1 MTLAQGI
8 GASIAQMRAGTALP
22 PVDVDI
28 TKKILTMRTQLDTGH
43 TRRRG
48 TQHCGCARQT
58 LESYLMETQDARSV
72 PTTTRPKP
80 GALSGLRVL
89 ELADEQAEYCGLALA
104 GLGAEVIKVEPPGG
118 NTTRH
123 IGPFYKDRHDPERS
137 LFFWQY
143 NRGKRS
149 IVLDLQQAQDRET
162 FHSLLATADVF
173 LESTPPGTLNSVGLG
188 SDALRQQYPTL
199 IVARMSPFGDH
210 GPWAHFKGSDLIHL
224 ALGGVMMNCGYD
236 PAPGGKYDLP
246 PIAPQ
251 MWHAYHI
258 AGEQLAMGILA
269 ALLYRWRTGQGQ
281 YLSCAVHEAV
291 AKCTEV
297 DLMSWV
303 LRHAPVLRQTCRH
316 ARETV
321 SAFPSIVH
329 TKDGRWVMAN
339 LGTRP
344 GDTARLIALLER
356 YGIDAGLSA
365 EQSAA
370 PQGGRF
376 VPGTGP
382 ETASQGVNPM
392 EAVQRFVRAFTYENV
407 PWREAQEAGMLWAP
421 LRKPHENAL
430 DPHWLARTSCVDVPH
445 PELGRSFRYATS
457 KWLATAT
464 AWSVGRRAPLLH
476 EDAQLVTQPPQ
487 RAVPTL
493 APTPRGTASEGLSPH
508 RKPFPLHGIRIL
520 DFTWFLASAGGTRFL
535 SAFGAESIKVELK
548 SHPDTRMAAMAPV
561 GGREARAKAT
571 APLRPV
577 SDPDMGGQFNNKNP
591 GKRGISLNVRHP
603 KGLEIAK
610 RLVAMS
616 DIVAEGFSPGV
627 LDNWGLGY
635 DVLRSIK
642 PDIIYAQ
649 QSGMGAQGVYGRFRT
664 VGPIA
669 NAFAGLSEMSGLPEP
684 AMPAGWG
691 YSYLDWMGA
700 YSFALA
706 MLSALFH
713 RERTGEGQW
722 VDASQSEVG
731 LFISGTTLLDWSA
744 NGRIWTRTGNRSPNK
759 PAAPHGVYPC
769 AGEDRWLTI
778 ACFTE
783 PEWRALIDVAGHPA
797 WAADPRFTALAG
809 RLAHQDALDALVAEW
824 TRPLD
829 AYQTMH
835 RLQQAG
841 VPAGVCQTAEDRCDH
856 DPQLAAL
863 NWLTEVT
870 GTKIGRWPVAEVAV
884 KMSESPPYIGG
895 RLDRGAP
902 CYGEDNHYVYG
913 ELLGM
918 SADEI
923 TALADEGVI

>member
-1 MTLAQGI
+1 MEAQ
-8 GASIAQMRAGTALP
+8 
-22 PVDVDI
+22 D
-28 TKKILTMRTQLDTGH
+28 
-43 TRRRG
+43 
-48 TQHCGCARQT
+48 
-58 LESYLMETQDARSV
+58 ERSV
-72 PTTTRPKP
+72 QRNNTYSR
-80 GALSGLRVL
+80 GALTGLRVI

-118 NTTRH
+118 SPTRR
-123 IGPFYKDRHDPERS
+123 IGPFYEDREDPERS

-149 IVLDLQQAQDRET
+149 IVLDLRQREDRDQFRALVT
-162 FHSLLATADVF
+162 TADVL
-173 LESTPPGTLNSVGLG
+173 LESTPRGELDGLG
-188 SDALRQQYPTL
+188 LGADALLQQFPTL

-210 GPWAHFKGSDLIHL
+210 GPWADFKGSDLVHL

-258 AGEQLAMGILA
+258 AGEQLAMAIIA
-269 ALLYRWRTGQGQ
+269 ALLFRWRTGKGQ
-281 YLSCAVHEAV
+281 QLSCAIHEAV

-303 LRHAPVLRQTCRH
+303 MRRVLVLRQTCRH

-321 SAFPSIVH
+321 SPFPSIVH

-344 GDTARLIALLER
+344 GDVARLIDLLKR
-356 YGIDAGLSA
+356 YGLETGLSA
-365 EQSAA
+365 EQSSA
-370 PQGGRF
+370 PQGNRF
-376 VPGTGP
+376 VPGTAP
-382 ETASQGVNPM
+382 ETAQGYHPM
-392 EAVQRFVRAFTYENV
+392 EAVQRFVRSFTYENI

-421 LRKPHENAL
+421 LRKPHENAI
-430 DPHWLARTSCVDVPH
+430 DPHWLARQSVADIPH

-464 AWSVGRRAPLLH
+464 SWSVGRRAPLLD
-476 EDAQLVTQPPQ
+476 EDAQALAIPPPLDRPVIEAAP
-487 RAVPTL
+487 RAQ
-493 APTPRGTASEGLSPH
+493 APEALSPRG
-508 RKPFPLHGIRIL
+508 KPFPLHGIRIL

-561 GGREARAKAT
+561 GGRAARERAT
-571 APLRPV
+571 APLPGV
-577 SDPDMGGQFNNKNP
+577 TDPDMGGQFNNKNP

-610 RLVAMS
+610 RLVAIS
-616 DIVAEGFSPGV
+616 DVVAEGFSPGV
-627 LDNWGLGY
+627 LDSWGLGY
-635 DVLRSIK
+635 EALRAIK
-642 PDIIYAQ
+642 PDIIYVE
-649 QSGMGAQGVYGRFRT
+649 QSGMGAKGTYGRFRT

-669 NAFAGLSEMSGLPEP
+669 NSFSGLSEMSGLPEP

-706 MLSALFH
+706 ILSGLFH
-713 RERTGEGQW
+713 RARTGEGQW
-722 VDASQSEVG
+722 IDASQSEVG

-744 NGRIWTRTGNRSPNK
+744 NGRIWTRYGNRSPYK

-769 AGEDRWLTI
+769 AGEDRWLAI

-783 PEWRALIDVAGHPA
+783 DEWRALTEVVGHPE
-797 WAADPRFTALAG
+797 WAKDPRFGDLAG
-809 RLAHQDALDALVAEW
+809 RLAHQDALDALVGGW
-824 TRPLD
+824 TPSQE
-829 AYQTMH
+829 AYQAMLS
-835 RLQQAG
+835 LQQAG

-863 NWLTEVT
+863 HWLTEVT

-884 KMSESPPYIGG
+884 KMSASPGYIGG

-902 CYGEDNHYVYG
+902 CYGEDNDYVYG

-918 SADEI
+918 SSQEI
-923 TALADEGVI
+923 KALAEEGVI